1 MYPTQKIPQKKK
13 KKKKTRSV
21 FLCCESRV
29 FFSVFS
35 VCCESS
41 AFCVLLSLLLLLWV
55 LVVRGDGGNE
65 LPLDG
70 DIQGGW

>member
-1 MYPTQKIPQKKK
+1 M
-13 KKKKTRSV
+13 
-21 FLCCESRV
+21 

-35 VCCESS
+35 VCCVSS
-41 AFCVLLSLLLLLWV
+41 AFCVLWV

>member
-1 MYPTQKIPQKKK
+1 M
-13 KKKKTRSV
+13 
-21 FLCCESRV
+21 

-41 AFCVLLSLLLLLWV
+41 AFCVLLLWV

>member
-1 MYPTQKIPQKKK
+1 
-13 KKKKTRSV
+13 
-21 FLCCESRV
+21 V

-41 AFCVLLSLLLLLWV
+41 AFCVLLSLWV
-55 LVVRGDGGNE
+55 VVVRGDGGNE